1 MGLVHADKA
10 VNVKKACERNMSRGL
25 DETIKK
31 IIEFREERDWEQFHD
46 PKNLAEAISIEAG
59 ELLEQFLWSTTEES
73 RKVADSKLEKV
84 KEEISDILIFLV
96 YMCNTLGIDLA
107 TEVEKKMEANRKKYP
122 VDKSKGTS
130 KKYTDL

>member
-1 MGLVHADKA
+1 MFTGKRA
-10 VNVKKACERNMSRGL
+10 VDIKRTCEEMLNDGL
-25 DETIKK
+25 DEVIKK

-59 ELLEQFLWSTTEES
+59 ELLEQFLWSTTAES
-73 RKVADSKLEKV
+73 RKVSGSKLDKV

-96 YMCNTLGIDLA
+96 YMCHTLGIDLVG
-107 TEVEKKMEANRKKYP
+107 EVDKKIEANRQKYP
-122 VDKSKGTS
+122 VDKSKGSS

>member
-1 MGLVHADKA
+1 MDSRLDDI
-10 VNVKKACERNMSRGL
+10 VKE
-25 DETIKK
+25 

-73 RKVADSKLEKV
+73 RNVAGTKLEKV

-96 YMCNTLGIDLA
+96 YMCHTLGIDLA
-107 TEVEKKMEANRKKYP
+107 EEVNKKIEANRQKYP
-122 VDKSKGTS
+122 INKSKGSS